1 MLARS
6 DVGHGLAVAL
16 LPSPRGFGKGI
27 VKLVVEVVEAA
38 EMVQVGCSDQQ
49 AAVRIYQSKAN
60 TVRKPLVKWVEK
72 ANFTI

>member
-49 AAVRIYQSKAN
+49 AAV
-60 TVRKPLVKWVEK
+60 
-72 ANFTI
+72 